1 MQLEIEQ
8 LRQLLPH
15 QGAMCL
21 LERVLECNE
30 TSIVCTTRTHLD
42 PNNPLRSSGGLGS
55 ANAIEY
61 AAQAMALH
69 ARLQARPDENS
80 AEGQTNE
87 PGQQGGHGVLG
98 SVRGCQLMSARLD
111 TYDEPLIVQASL
123 MSGDANMALYSF
135 EVGGKTESIATGRAT
150 VLLVRKPSSGDKQ

>member
-15 QGAMCL
+15 QGTMCL

-30 TSIVCTTRTHLD
+30 SSIVCTTRTHLD
-42 PNNPLRSSGGLGS
+42 PNNPLRSASGLGS

-69 ARLQARPDENS
+69 ARLQARTD
-80 AEGQTNE
+80 NE
-87 PGQQGGHGVLG
+87 LPEKQSGHGVLG
-98 SVRGCQLMSARLD
+98 SVRGCRLFSPNLD
-111 TYDEPLIVQASL
+111 TYNEPLIVQASL
-123 MSGDANMALYSF
+123 VSGDETMALYSF
-135 EVGGKTESIATGRAT
+135 EVGGKTEAIVTGRAT
-150 VLLVRKPSSGDKQ
+150 VLLVTKKSAGEKQ